1 MKHSERKT
9 NHLPL
14 AFVLIVPIQNLRL
27 KELLQRL
34 LHRATIRNLKTDIH
48 NLIRFIRLRAARQ
61 TLHLALHSTTENL
74 LHLSTT
80 TPVNR
85 LSAAAPLRPQLLQTK
100 RRIVARIDHIPQE
113 LMSVLLTPKLKMLGE
128 NLETARDLVRRI
140 DGVIDAER
148 PRYSFLDY
156 AERTIS
162 FPLAIN
168 KRITY
173 RN

>member
-27 KELLQRL
+27 EELLQRL

-61 TLHLALHSTTENL
+61 TLHLALHSTAENL

-80 TPVNR
+80 TTTTPVNR
-85 LSAAAPLRPQLLQTK
+85 LRAAAALRPQLLQTK

-148 PRYSFLDY
+148 PRYPFLDY

-168 KRITY
+168 K
-173 RN
+173 